1 MNLRNAGYFDRV
13 IHGWMCSRSE
23 AVDWIDVEVERLS
36 RHMSRKTIVFR
47 RKNVGQRSIVINAL
61 LT

>member
-1 MNLRNAGYFDRV
+1 MNLRNAGNIDRV

-23 AVDWIDVEVERLS
+23 AVYWIDVEVERLS

-47 RKNVGQRSIVINAL
+47 RKNFGQRSIVINAL